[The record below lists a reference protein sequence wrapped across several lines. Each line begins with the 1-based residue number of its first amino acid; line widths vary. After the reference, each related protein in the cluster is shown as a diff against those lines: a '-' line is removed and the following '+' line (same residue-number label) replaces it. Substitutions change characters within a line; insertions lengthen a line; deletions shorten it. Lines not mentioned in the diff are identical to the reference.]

1 MAMTSKTS
9 ETALAS
15 TEVEAKARRRSFT
28 TAYKLD
34 VLRRADRCRRPGEIA
49 ALLRREGLYSS
60 HLSVWRKA
68 RANGEM
74 NPTAPRKRG
83 PVAAATD
90 PRDRTIA
97 EQARTIAKLTARAE
111 RAEQLI
117 ELQKKVAELFG
128 ETLPEPSG
136 AKR

>member
-9 ETALAS
+9 ETPQAS

-34 VLRRADRCRRPGEIA
+34 VLRRADGCRRPGEVA

-60 HLSVWRKA
+60 HLCVWRKA
-68 RANGEM
+68 RASGEM
-74 NPTAPRKRG
+74 NPTAPKKRG
-83 PVAAATD
+83 PVPTVPDA
-90 PRDRTIA
+90 RDRTIA
-97 EQARTIAKLTARAE
+97 EQERTIAKLVARAE

-128 ETLPEPSG
+128 ETLPDTNG